1 MLLAC
6 FNDLCG
12 GNKVILESY
21 DVLFCFVLRAF
32 FIIIFHLSYFKV
44 KGYATCHL
52 GNSPNA
58 TGYLPAR
65 SRTQTA

>member
-6 FNDLCG
+6 LNDLCG
-12 GNKVILESY
+12 GNKVSLESY
-21 DVLFCFVLRAF
+21 DVLFCFEGFLKF
-32 FIIIFHLSYFKV
+32 FIFHLSYFKV

-58 TGYLPAR
+58 TGYLPTR
-65 SRTQTA
+65 PRTQTA